1 METKEE
7 MKLEP
12 ENLVQ
17 KGFSVSSH
25 LNSPK
30 SEPETQLSSL
40 QARRRFMITDILN
53 SAVESAKEQKGL
65 DMRLLFPGVGVGRLP
80 LPHSPEGLAKFNPH
94 GSDIEADS
102 DNEGDD
108 DQDDN
113 DDNDKGLSFSLFQ
126 LFPERIVL

>member
-12 ENLVQ
+12 ENLGQ
-17 KGFSVSSH
+17 KSFSVSSH
-25 LNSPK
+25 LNGPK
-30 SEPETQLSSL
+30 SEPEPQLSNL

-53 SAVESAKEQKGL
+53 SAVESAKEQKGGL

-80 LPHSPEGLAKFNPH
+80 LPHSPEGLTKFNPH
-94 GSDIEADS
+94 SPDIEGDS

-108 DQDDN
+108 DQDDI
-113 DDNDKGLSFSLFQ
+113 DDNDKGKKFLE
-126 LFPERIVL
+126 ERRK

>member
-17 KGFSVSSH
+17 KSFSVSSH
-25 LNSPK
+25 LNGPK
-30 SEPETQLSSL
+30 SEPEPQLSSL

-80 LPHSPEGLAKFNPH
+80 LPHSPEGLPKFNPH
-94 GSDIEADS
+94 SPDIEADS

-108 DQDDN
+108 DQED
-113 DDNDKGLSFSLFQ
+113 DDNDKGW
-126 LFPERIVL
+126 